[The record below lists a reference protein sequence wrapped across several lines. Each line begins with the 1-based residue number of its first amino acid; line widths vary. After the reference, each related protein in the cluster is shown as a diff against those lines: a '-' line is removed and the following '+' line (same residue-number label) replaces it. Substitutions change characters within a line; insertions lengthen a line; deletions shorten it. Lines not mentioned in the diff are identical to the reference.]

1 MAKKI
6 IKKGVKKA
14 KLKVKEFLKDSDK
27 LEPASEKSKKRMR
40 AGKIKMKGATP
51 EIQKKIDDLYDKPT
65 DLKIVKPK
73 KMNAGGLAKKGL
85 GKAYI
90 NSKR

>member
-1 MAKKI
+1 
-6 IKKGVKKA
+6 
-14 KLKVKEFLKDSDK
+14 
-27 LEPASEKSKKRMR
+27 MR

-65 DLKIVKPK
+65 GLKVVKPK

>member
-6 IKKGVKKA
+6 IKKGAKKA
-14 KLKVKEFLKDSDK
+14 KRKIKEFLKG
-27 LEPASEKSKKRMR
+27 SEKIKPADEKTRKRMR

-51 EIQKKIDDLYDKPT
+51 EIQKEIDRIYDKPT
-65 DLKIVKPK
+65 GLKLVKPK
-73 KMNAGGLAKKGL
+73 KMNTGGLAKRGL
-85 GKAYI
+85 GKAFI